1 MSETWILPRPDDF
14 HVHLR
19 QDDDLP
25 LFAREAARRF
35 ARVLVMPNLAPP
47 VRTAAEVSAYRM
59 AILRAAPDL
68 QPLMAFKL
76 VPELSGSDL
85 ADLAAAGA
93 VAGKVYPEG
102 VTTNSEGGVR
112 DLRQI
117 VPLLP
122 AIEEHGLVVCCHG
135 EKPGV
140 FSLDREEA
148 FLEEFSEVS
157 SAHPGVRFVLE
168 HVSSAAA
175 VRRIRELGPNVAAT
189 LTLHH
194 LEITLDDLLGG
205 ELHPHLFCKPVAKR
219 ESDRQALREAA
230 FCGDPK
236 FFFGSDS
243 APHRR
248 DRKECASGCAG
259 VYSMP
264 VALEGLACVFDAA
277 GMRRALPDFVAG
289 FGADFYGLART
300 TESVTMVR
308 DPWTVPWGVDGV
320 VPYRAGETLAWR
332 IRA

>member
-1 MSETWILPRPDDF
+1 METWILPRPDDF

-19 QDDDLP
+19 QDADLP
-25 LFAREAARRF
+25 CFAREAARRF

-47 VRTAAEVSAYRM
+47 VRTAADVVLYRE

-68 QPLMAFKL
+68 LPLMAFKL
-76 VPELSGSDL
+76 VPELSDSDL
-85 ADLAAAGA
+85 AELAAAGA

-102 VTTNSEGGVR
+102 VTTNSEGGIL

-117 VPLLP
+117 RPLLP
-122 AIEEHGLVVCCHG
+122 AFEEHGLVVCCHG

-157 SAHPGVRFVLE
+157 TAHPRVRFVLE
-168 HVSSAAA
+168 HISSAAA
-175 VRRIRELGPNVAAT
+175 VRRIEELGSNVAAT
-189 LTLHH
+189 ITLHH
-194 LEITLDDLLGG
+194 LEITLDDVIGG
-205 ELHPHLFCKPVAKR
+205 NLHPHLFCKPVAKR

-230 FCGDPK
+230 FSGNPK

-243 APHRR
+243 APHRQ

-264 VALEGLACVFDAA
+264 VALEGLAGVFDTAK
-277 GMRRALPDFVAG
+277 MRAKLPDFVAG
-289 FGADFYGLART
+289 FGADFYGLARA
-300 TESVTMVR
+300 TETVSLVSDR
-308 DPWTVPWGVDGV
+308 WTVPAAVDGV
-320 VPYRAGETLAWR
+320 VPYRAGETMAWR
-332 IRA
+332 IGG